1 MYASAI
7 ETTLRR
13 ERVAI
18 LGALFK
24 LARDLDLAE
33 EALQEASLRALARW
47 PEEGLPDRPGAW
59 LTTVGRNWMIDQ
71 LRARGRQAAA
81 LDRASQVVESID
93 PGVGGSSGRD
103 SQLALIFACC
113 AVDFPRRTRVT
124 LALKTLLGLSTREI
138 ARAYLEKEGTTAQR
152 ITRARRQLRSEPD
165 APLPEGAE
173 RSQAID
179 AFLETLY
186 LLFNEGYLAAEGE
199 QLLRDRL
206 AHEALSLSITSC
218 DLLPFHAETHA
229 LAALFHFHLGRAP
242 ARSDAQGD
250 LVPLEEQDRSQ
261 WDRARFQTGESLLER
276 SISLMVSGGA
286 ASGPFQVQAAIAA
299 LHARAPRPA
308 DTDWLQIAALYRRL
322 HQLTPTPV
330 VELNAAI
337 ALAMSGD
344 LRGGIAWLNALE
356 KRQVLAQY
364 HLLPAA
370 KADLLRRAGK
380 LVQARR
386 YYVKARRLA
395 TNERERRFLTRRI
408 TELDELDE
416 LDEPGSQ
423 P

>member
-1 MYASAI
+1 MFASAI

-47 PEEGLPDRPGAW
+47 PTEGLPNRPGAW
-59 LTTVGRNWMIDQ
+59 LTTVARHWMIDQ
-71 LRARGRQAAA
+71 LRARGRHAAA
-81 LDRASQVVESID
+81 IDRVARSVD
-93 PGVGGSSGRD
+93 GGFTDTEGPTGRGD
-103 SQLALIFACC
+103 QLALIFACC
-113 AVDFPRRTRVT
+113 AADFPRRTRVT

-138 ARAYLEKEGTTAQR
+138 ARAYVEKESATAQR
-152 ITRARRQLRSEPD
+152 ITRARRQLRATPD
-165 APLPEGAE
+165 APLPAGAE
-173 RSQAID
+173 RRHAID

-199 QLLRDRL
+199 RLLRDRL
-206 AHEALSLSITSC
+206 AHEALSLSVTAC

-242 ARSDAQGD
+242 ARSNAEGD
-250 LVPLEEQDRSQ
+250 LVPLEEQDRST
-261 WDRARFQTGESLLER
+261 WDRVRFESGESLLER
-276 SISLMVSGGA
+276 SITLMVSGGA
-286 ASGPFQVQAAIAA
+286 VSGPFQVQAAIAA
-299 LHARAPRPA
+299 LHARATRPE

-356 KRQVLAQY
+356 KRQVLEQY

-408 TELDELDE
+408 DELDALALHE
-416 LDEPGSQ
+416 NG
-423 P
+423 